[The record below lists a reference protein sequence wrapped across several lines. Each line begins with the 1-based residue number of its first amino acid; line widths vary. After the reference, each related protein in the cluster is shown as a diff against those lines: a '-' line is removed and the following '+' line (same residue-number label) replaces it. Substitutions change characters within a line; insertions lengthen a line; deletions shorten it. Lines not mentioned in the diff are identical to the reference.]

1 MQVSDWVELL
11 KVNFF
16 GYFDRVLTARF
27 NSKPAPMI
35 HLRAATEIDQPEIL
49 AIYNEAVL
57 NTTATF
63 DTEPRSMDA
72 QMEWFRRHKKN
83 HPILVAEINKK
94 IIGWASLSPWS
105 DRCAYETTVEVSVYI
120 DKDFRGQGIGSSLLE
135 RITIE
140 GQKAKN
146 HTVLSRISS
155 DNLASIYIHK
165 KAGYKII
172 GEMKEVGFK
181 FGKFLDVTMMQYLYS
196 A

>member
-1 MQVSDWVELL
+1 
-11 KVNFF
+11 
-16 GYFDRVLTARF
+16 
-27 NSKPAPMI
+27 MI

-83 HPILVAEINKK
+83 HPILVAENQNK